1 MNLRKYIRE
10 GTVGIVGDALPREI
24 HGLSERKQRGL
35 KGFLW
40 FSKEGSR
47 KDNDELSSEYL
58 SSFTFP
64 LRYSG

>member
-1 MNLRKYIRE
+1 MGN
-10 GTVGIVGDALPREI
+10 ALPREI

-35 KGFLW
+35 KRFLW
-40 FSKEGSR
+40 FSKAWSR

-64 LRYSG
+64 LR